1 MSTTRAANETNIK
14 FDGEPLAVVQRFT
27 YLGSVVNERANLDCE
42 IRSRINAA
50 SRAFWKLRERVF
62 DNHDLSLTTKLAV
75 YRAVVIPTLLY
86 GCESWVT
93 YSRHVKDLER
103 IQQRHLRRIMR
114 IRWFHYISNQEVLSR
129 AKGASIEVLVSRAR
143 LRWVGH
149 VLRMEDNRLPKSVLY
164 GEMLDGRR
172 KHGGQCKRYK
182 DILHEN
188 LKSIRV
194 SDEQW
199 EQLASNRTEWRR
211 VIHTY
216 EGRVPAR
223 RPNNRNNTVY
233 ECPDCGRRIT
243 SRIYARIRV
252 DSYYLLFYY

>member
-1 MSTTRAANETNIK
+1 MVE
-14 FDGEPLAVVQRFT
+14 G
-27 YLGSVVNERANLDCE
+27 
-42 IRSRINAA
+42 
-50 SRAFWKLRERVF
+50 
-62 DNHDLSLTTKLAV
+62 
-75 YRAVVIPTLLY
+75 
-86 GCESWVT
+86 
-93 YSRHVKDLER
+93 
-103 IQQRHLRRIMR
+103 
-114 IRWFHYISNQEVLSR
+114 
-129 AKGASIEVLVSRAR
+129 
-143 LRWVGH
+143 
-149 VLRMEDNRLPKSVLY
+149 
-164 GEMLDGRR
+164 

-216 EGRVPAR
+216 EGRVPTR

-243 SRIYARIRV
+243 SRIGMYSHRRV
-252 DSYYLLFYY
+252 HQR